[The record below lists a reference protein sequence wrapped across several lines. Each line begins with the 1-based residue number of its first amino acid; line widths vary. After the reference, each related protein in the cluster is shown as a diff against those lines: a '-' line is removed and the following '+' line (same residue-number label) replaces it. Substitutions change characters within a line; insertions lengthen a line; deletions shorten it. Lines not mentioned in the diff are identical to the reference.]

1 LILFVSQLRSFSLII
16 RNNFY
21 KLQQLN
27 FEMKKIY
34 ILLIF
39 MCTNLSAQEIYI
51 HAGKIFDSK
60 SGKIENTKTIII
72 DDNIITSIQKGF
84 ISPEEDDIKVIDL
97 KSKTLIP
104 GLIDFHV
111 HMESVSG
118 GKDNYINRFQEN
130 EADVA
135 FRSTIVAKKT
145 LMAGFTSVRDV
156 GGSGVNISLR
166 NAINKGVVIGP
177 RIFTS
182 GKSLA
187 STGGHA
193 DPTNG
198 YKKSLMGDPGPKEGV
213 VNSIDDARKA
223 VRQRYKNGAD
233 LIKITA
239 TGGVMSLAKSG
250 QNPQFTIEVIKEI
263 VKTAKDYGMHVAAH
277 AHGDEGMYRAVKA
290 GVKTIEHGSIMK
302 KRTMKLMK
310 EMDAYLV
317 PTISA
322 GEHVAKMA
330 KIPGFYPEI
339 IIPKAIEIGI
349 QNKRTTGEA
358 YKMGV
363 PISFGTD
370 AGVFPHGENAGEFI
384 YMSEVGIPSD
394 YILQSATITNAK
406 LLDMHDKLGQIAPGF
421 YADIIATD
429 DDPLEDIA
437 TMRDVKFV
445 MKNGVIYKN

>member
-1 LILFVSQLRSFSLII
+1 MS
-16 RNNFY
+16 
-21 KLQQLN
+21 
-27 FEMKKIY
+27 
-34 ILLIF
+34 
-39 MCTNLSAQEIYI
+39 TNLSAQEIYI

-166 NAINKGVVIGP
+166 NAINRGVVIGP

-239 TGGVMSLAKSG
+239 T
-250 QNPQFTIEVIKEI
+250 
-263 VKTAKDYGMHVAAH
+263 
-277 AHGDEGMYRAVKA
+277 
-290 GVKTIEHGSIMK
+290 
-302 KRTMKLMK
+302 
-310 EMDAYLV
+310 
-317 PTISA
+317 
-322 GEHVAKMA
+322 
-330 KIPGFYPEI
+330 
-339 IIPKAIEIGI
+339 
-349 QNKRTTGEA
+349 
-358 YKMGV
+358 
-363 PISFGTD
+363 
-370 AGVFPHGENAGEFI
+370 
-384 YMSEVGIPSD
+384 
-394 YILQSATITNAK
+394 
-406 LLDMHDKLGQIAPGF
+406 
-421 YADIIATD
+421 
-429 DDPLEDIA
+429 
-437 TMRDVKFV
+437 
-445 MKNGVIYKN
+445 

>member
-1 LILFVSQLRSFSLII
+1 
-16 RNNFY
+16 
-21 KLQQLN
+21 
-27 FEMKKIY
+27 MKKILT
-34 ILLIF
+34 LLII
-39 MCTNLSAQEIYI
+39 CSLNLYGQDTYIY
-51 HAGKIFDSK
+51 AGKIFDSK
-60 SGKIENTKTIII
+60 SGKIIENKTVIIEGN
-72 DDNIITSIQKGF
+72 NINSIRNGF
-84 ISPEEDDIKVIDL
+84 IDPESEDINIIDL

-111 HMESVSG
+111 HMESESG
-118 GKDNYINRFQEN
+118 GQERYINRFQDN

-135 FRSTIVAKKT
+135 FRSTVVARKT
-145 LMAGFTSVRDV
+145 LMAGFTTVRDV
-156 GGSGVNISLR
+156 GGSGVNIALR
-166 NAINKGVVIGP
+166 DAINKGTVIGP
-177 RIFTS
+177 RIFTA
-182 GKSLA
+182 GKGLA
-187 STGGHA
+187 STGGHG

-198 YKKSLMGDPGPKEGV
+198 YRNSLMGDPGPKEGV
-213 VNSIDDARKA
+213 VNSVDDARKA

-239 TGGVMSLAKSG
+239 TGGVMSLAKNG
-250 QNPQFTIEVIKEI
+250 QNPQFTVDVIKAI
-263 VKTAKDYGMHVAAH
+263 VSTAKDYGMHVAAH
-277 AHGDEGMYRAVKA
+277 AHGDEGMYRAVMA

-330 KIPGFYPEI
+330 KIPGYYPEI
-339 IIPKAIEIGI
+339 IIPKAIEIGV

-406 LLDMHDKLGQIAPGF
+406 LLDMPDKLGQIAPGF
-421 YADIIATD
+421 YADLIATD
-429 DDPLEDIA
+429 DNPLENIA
-437 TMRDVKFV
+437 TMKDVKFV

>member
-1 LILFVSQLRSFSLII
+1 
-16 RNNFY
+16 
-21 KLQQLN
+21 
-27 FEMKKIY
+27 MKKILT
-34 ILLIF
+34 LLII
-39 MCTNLSAQEIYI
+39 CSSNLYSQEIYI

-60 SGKIENTKTIII
+60 SGKVIENKTVIIEG
-72 DDNIITSIQKGF
+72 NNITSIRNGF
-84 ISPEEDDIKVIDL
+84 IDPESEDINIIDL

-111 HMESVSG
+111 HMESESG
-118 GKDNYINRFQEN
+118 GQERYINRFQDN

-135 FRSTIVAKKT
+135 FRSTVVARKT
-145 LMAGFTSVRDV
+145 LMAGFTTVRDV
-156 GGSGVNISLR
+156 GGSGVNIALR
-166 NAINKGVVIGP
+166 DAINKGTVIGP
-177 RIFTS
+177 RIFTA
-182 GKSLA
+182 GKGLA
-187 STGGHA
+187 STGGHG

-198 YKKSLMGDPGPKEGV
+198 YRNSLMGDPGPKEGV
-213 VNSIDDARKA
+213 VNSVDDARKA

-239 TGGVMSLAKSG
+239 TGGVMSLAKNG
-250 QNPQFTIEVIKEI
+250 QNPQFTVDVIKAI
-263 VKTAKDYGMHVAAH
+263 VSTAKDYGMHVAAH
-277 AHGDEGMYRAVKA
+277 AHGDEGMYRAVMA

-302 KRTMKLMK
+302 KRTMRLMK

-330 KIPGFYPEI
+330 KIPGYYPEI
-339 IIPKAIEIGI
+339 IIPKAIEIGV

-406 LLDMHDKLGQIAPGF
+406 LLDMPYKLGQIAPGF
-421 YADIIATD
+421 YADLIATD
-429 DDPLEDIA
+429 DNPLENIA
-437 TMRDVKFV
+437 TMKDVKFV